1 MEKKFQLKLINMKTY
16 TATSQN
22 SRNFILEN
30 ENQEILGEL
39 IYPKWYSTKA
49 EIHIGSKIF
58 KTDTKGFW
66 TTSVEV
72 TEYERVLL
80 KFKMDWKGNIIMTS
94 LQDGEK
100 HFIIK
105 KEKWYSNILVMKDE
119 NEKVYFHLKR
129 NFKWKDFKFHYE
141 IALEEDLD
149 ELTLLSI
156 VHVVNYF
163 SSQDDGS
170 AATTAATV

>member
-1 MEKKFQLKLINMKTY
+1 MIKTFIAKSVDY
-16 TATSQN
+16 RSFELFDESETS
-22 SRNFILEN
+22 
-30 ENQEILGEL
+30 LGK
-39 IYPKWYSTKA
+39 IVYPKWYSTKA

-141 IALEEDLD
+141 IALEQDLD
-149 ELTLLSI
+149 AITLLGI
-156 VHVVNYF
+156 IHVVNYF